1 MENKLE
7 QFHQF
12 LVSEV
17 AYWEDRMLNAP
28 TPNKADSYEMLYN
41 LARGIEREFVKTFLQ
56 TSPTVETDEK
66 SDTSD

>member
-28 TPNKADSYEMLYN
+28 TPNKADSYEMLYKAVSN
-41 LARGIEREFVKTFLQ
+41 IENEFAKTFLKRID
-56 TSPTVETDEK
+56 VNK